1 MAANVLTTELAEQL
15 GEGPGLWHVPSL
27 APSAHRLS
35 CPAPHPELL
44 PRPTPMLLLGSWD
57 PGLCD
62 LSSLDQSPY
71 LDSGMGGPGP
81 PWRPHISPWL
91 PRLAL

>member
-1 MAANVLTTELAEQL
+1 MGGSDTERLVQDKPMATNVLTTELAEQL

-44 PRPTPMLLLGSWD
+44 PRP
-57 PGLCD
+57 
-62 LSSLDQSPY
+62 
-71 LDSGMGGPGP
+71 
-81 PWRPHISPWL
+81 RPHAPPRILGPW
-91 PRLAL
+91 PV